1 MEVMSTGFWEL
12 WLCHHSR
19 LLAKSLRHLGG
30 HQADAEDALSTAML
44 RAAEAW
50 PREARRLRNP
60 EAWLTRIVHNSCV
73 DLHRARARR
82 ADEDPGEEDEVTSAR
97 EPLAHVPSPE
107 QFLLEQEQSR
117 LLWRHVHRLPEPLRQ
132 ACLLRFERELD
143 GRAMAEELG
152 ITHVNTR
159 RRLLRAY
166 QVLRVAL
173 GPSARGSEP
182 EPPTRG
188 GAEPTSPPHRAQRA
202 RREPTTRW
210 RSERACQPRHAHRR
224 ADG

>member
-1 MEVMSTGFWEL
+1 MSTGFWEL
-12 WLCHHSR
+12 WLCHHSK

-44 RAAEAW
+44 RASEAW
-50 PREARRLRNP
+50 PREVQRLRNP
-60 EAWLTRIVHNSCV
+60 EAWLTRVVHNACV
-73 DLHRARARR
+73 DQHRARARR
-82 ADEDPGEEDEVTSAR
+82 ADGPPRDEDEATSAR
-97 EPLAHVPSPE
+97 EPLAHVPSSE
-107 QFLLEQEQSR
+107 QLLLEQEQSR

-132 ACLLRFERELD
+132 VCLLRFERELD
-143 GRAMAEELG
+143 GRTMAEELG

-166 QVLRVAL
+166 ELLRLAL
-173 GPSARGSEP
+173 GASARGTEREP
-182 EPPTRG
+182 SRRG
-188 GAEPTSPPHRAQRA
+188 GAEQPAPPCRAPRA

-210 RSERACQPRHAHRR
+210 RRGRARPPRHAHRR

>member
-1 MEVMSTGFWEL
+1 MSTGFWEM

-30 HQADAEDALSTAML
+30 HQADAEDALGTAML

-50 PREARRLRNP
+50 PREVRRLRNP
-60 EAWLTRIVHNSCV
+60 EAWLTRIVHNACV
-73 DLHRARARR
+73 DLHRSRARLS
-82 ADEDPGEEDEVTSAR
+82 DEAPREEDEVASAR

-107 QFLLEQEQSR
+107 QLLLEQEQSR
-117 LLWRHVHRLPEPLRQ
+117 LLWRHVHHLPEPLRR

-143 GRAMAEELG
+143 GRTMAEELG

-173 GPSARGSEP
+173 GSSTRGSEP

-188 GAEPTSPPHRAQRA
+188 GAEQTPPPHRAPRA

-210 RSERACQPRHAHRR
+210 RRERARPPLPAHRR